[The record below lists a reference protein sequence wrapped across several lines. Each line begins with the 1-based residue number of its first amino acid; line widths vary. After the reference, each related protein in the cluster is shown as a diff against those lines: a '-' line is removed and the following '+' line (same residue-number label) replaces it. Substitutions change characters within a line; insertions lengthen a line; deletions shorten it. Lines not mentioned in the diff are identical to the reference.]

1 MLMLGEVRC
10 DFYVTIRASKVASKP
25 ASFQQMQ
32 IEGVNRFI
40 DRWRFGYQSTGSSRH
55 DRVCNEY
62 VAGKE
67 LLQMQDGGEVAFC
80 RG

>member
-1 MLMLGEVRC
+1 MSLSAPAKSRRNLHR
-10 DFYVTIRASKVASKP
+10 FSKCR
-25 ASFQQMQ
+25 F
-32 IEGVNRFI
+32 EGVNRFV